1 MVMKNFVFDIESLR
15 KEFPACQ
22 KEMNGV
28 PDAFLDAPAGSQ
40 VPQRVA
46 QRIYDYLIY
55 HNANEMGYFDLAM
68 EAVEVEEEAR
78 SAVADFLGCEA
89 SEVGFSCSSTQNS
102 FNLAHAYAKKL
113 KPGDELIV
121 TDIDHRCNRASW
133 ISLQEIYSV
142 VVKVVRVDRETQQID
157 MEDLKAKLSP
167 KTKVAAFNWASNAL
181 GTISDVKT
189 MCAMA
194 HKVGAITIVDAVHYA
209 AHFPIDVKEIDT
221 DVLLCSAYKWFGPH
235 VGVIYMK
242 KKLLEEVDFYNVQT
256 EDLIGPRKFHMGTPQ
271 YELLAGVSEAVEFI
285 ASVGERYAECF
296 EPKLKGLSG
305 RRRNVVAGMLAI
317 DEYEAPL
324 AKKLREGLRKIPG
337 VTVFGPAEGE
347 PRTSTIVFTMKGKKP
362 AEICK
367 VLGDK
372 GIHSWDGDFYAVEL
386 VNDVLGLKD
395 AGGLVRFG
403 LAPYNTEGDIDRT
416 LQTIRDIVS

>member
-1 MVMKNFVFDIESLR
+1 MQFKFDVESLR
-15 KEFPACQ
+15 NEFPACR
-22 KEMNGV
+22 KEINGV

-46 QRIYDYLIY
+46 QKIYDYLIY

-68 EAVEVEEEAR
+68 EAVEVEEGAR
-78 SAVADFLGCEA
+78 AAVADLFGCDE

-102 FNLAHAYAKKL
+102 FNLAHACAKTL
-113 KPGDELIV
+113 KPGDEIII
-121 TDIDHRCNRASW
+121 TDMDHRCNRASW
-133 ISLQEIYSV
+133 IALQEVYGV
-142 VVKVVRVDRETQQID
+142 VVKSVRVDIETQQID
-157 MEDLKAKLSP
+157 MSDLKAKLSP
-167 KTKVAAFNWASNAL
+167 KTKIAAFNWASNAL
-181 GTISDVKT
+181 GTVSDVKA

-194 HKVGAITIVDAVHYA
+194 HEYGAITIVDAVHYA
-209 AHFPIDVKEIDT
+209 AHFPIDVKDINT
-221 DVLLCSAYKWFGPH
+221 DVLLTSAYKWFGPH

-242 KKLLEEVDFYNVQT
+242 KDLIDKIDFYNVET

-271 YELLAGVSEAVEFI
+271 YELLAGVTEAVEFI
-285 ASVGERYAECF
+285 ASVGERYAGCF
-296 EPKLKGLSG
+296 EVKLRGLSG
-305 RRRNVVAGMLAI
+305 RRRNVVAGMMAI

-324 AKKLREGLRKIPG
+324 AKKLRDGLRQIPG
-337 VTVFGPAEGE
+337 VTVYGPAEGT
-347 PRTSTIVFTMKGKKP
+347 PRTSTIVFTMKEKTP

-395 AGGLVRFG
+395 SGGLVRLG

-416 LQTIRDIVS
+416 LQTIREIAAR